1 MTSFARLLDL
11 PGIRWRPSPPD
22 LDPSRDTR
30 DLPVALARLLEPVDG
45 LVALDGGLHV
55 LGARSRLPWHDLH
68 QVWTG
73 ERALFILYDSV
84 FPEDVPFA
92 ASCMGDQ
99 FLLRGE
105 AVMQLIAETGE
116 LEHVDASLESFLQ
129 RCAARDPEIWLGLRF
144 LEQFEL
150 EKGRLEPAS
159 VLLPYP
165 LLTMAESRK
174 GVRLAA
180 VPAEE
185 ALEFHASLARR
196 IGDLP
201 DGARVENRVK
211 K

>member
-1 MTSFARLLDL
+1 MTSFVGLLDL
-11 PGIRWRPSPPD
+11 PGLRWRPSPPD
-22 LDPSRDTR
+22 VDPSRETR

-45 LVALDGGLHV
+45 LIAIDGGLHI

-68 QVWTG
+68 QVWKG
-73 ERALFILYDSV
+73 ELTLSILYDSV

-92 ASCMGDQ
+92 TNCMGDQ

-105 AVMQLIAETGE
+105 GVVQLIAETGE
-116 LEHVDASLESFLQ
+116 LEDVDGSLESFLL
-129 RCAARDPEIWLGLRF
+129 RCAARDPEIWLGLRY
-144 LEQFEL
+144 LEQFEN
-150 EKGRLEPAS
+150 EKGRLDPAQ

-165 LLTMAESRK
+165 PLTMAESEK

-185 ALEFHASLARR
+185 ALNFHASLARR
-196 IGDLP
+196 IADLP
-201 DGARVENRVK
+201 DGARVKITVK

>member
-1 MTSFARLLDL
+1 MTSFVGLLDL
-11 PGIRWRPSPPD
+11 PGIRWRPSPTD
-22 LDPSRDTR
+22 VDSSRETGKV
-30 DLPVALARLLEPVDG
+30 PIALARLLEAVDG
-45 LVALDGGLHV
+45 LVAIDGGLHIR
-55 LGARSRLPWHDLH
+55 GTRSRLPWHDLH
-68 QVWTG
+68 DVWKG
-73 ERALFILYDSV
+73 ERALSILYDAV

-92 ASCMGDQ
+92 ANCMGDQ

-105 AVMQLIAETGE
+105 AVVQVIAETGE
-116 LEHVDASLESFLQ
+116 VEHVDASLESFLQ
-129 RCAARDPEIWLGLRF
+129 RCAARDPEIWLGLRY

-150 EKGRLEPAS
+150 EAGGLDPAR

-165 LLTMAESRK
+165 LLTMAESQK

-185 ALEFHASLARR
+185 ALEFHASIARR

-201 DGARVENRVK
+201 DGARVKITVK

>member
-1 MTSFARLLDL
+1 MTSFVGLLDL
-11 PGIRWRPSPPD
+11 PGIRWRPSPAD
-22 LDPSRDTR
+22 VDPSREPR
-30 DLPVALARLLEPVDG
+30 DLPASLARLLEPVDG
-45 LVALDGGLHV
+45 LIAIDGGLHV
-55 LGARSRLPWHDLH
+55 LGARSRLAWHELH
-68 QVWTG
+68 HLWKG
-73 ERALFILYDSV
+73 ERALSILYDAV
-84 FPEDVPFA
+84 LPEDVPFA
-92 ASCMGDQ
+92 ANCMGDQ

-105 AVMQLIAETGE
+105 AVLQLIAETGE

-129 RCAARDPEIWLGLRF
+129 RCAARDLEIWLGLRY

-150 EKGRLEPAS
+150 EKGTLDPAR

-165 LLTMAESRK
+165 LLTMAESQK

-185 ALEFHASLARR
+185 ALEFHASIARR

-201 DGARVENRVK
+201 DGARVKLTVK